1 MEDDFANVDLG
12 PAMRALGPME
22 RRFVWFF
29 VTGDEDDATDAA
41 RKAGYVDNQNGSIR
55 VTAHRLRHRDRVQ
68 EAIKEVAAAEL
79 RAQIVPVLQATKR
92 IIRNPK
98 HPDHARTL
106 QTMLS
111 RLGHGE
117 KNSLDVNMSGSVTV
131 SHTDEALEQ
140 LRILQG
146 LQVPRSKLE
155 EIFGFSGLER
165 FERMLAERGG
175 GRPKLIEGEVVNAEA
190 PKR

>member
-1 MEDDFANVDLG
+1 MVEGSDDFAGVDLG
-12 PAMRALGPME
+12 PAMRACTELE
-22 RRFVWFF
+22 QRFVWFL
-29 VTGDEDDATDAA
+29 VTGEDGNATEAA
-41 RKAGYVDNQNGSIR
+41 RKAGYEDNGTGAIR
-55 VTAHRLRHRDRVQ
+55 VRAHALTHRERVQ
-68 EAIKEVAAAEL
+68 EAIKEVAASEL
-79 RAQIVPVLQATKR
+79 RAQIVPVLRATKE
-92 IIRNPK
+92 IIKNPK

-117 KNSLDVNMSGSVTV
+117 KNSLDVNMSGSVSV

-155 EIFGFSGLER
+155 EIFGFSGLSR

-175 GRPKLIEGEVVNAEA
+175 PKLIEGEAV
-190 PKR
+190 RDGG

>member
-1 MEDDFANVDLG
+1 MSDDDFSDVDLG
-12 PAMRALGPME
+12 PAMQACSAME

-41 RKAGYVDNQNGSIR
+41 RKAGYVDNGNGAIR
-55 VTAHRLRHRDRVQ
+55 VTAHRLRHRERVI

-79 RAQIVPVLQATKR
+79 RAQIVPVLHATKR

-106 QTMLS
+106 ATMLS

-117 KNSLDVNMSGSVTV
+117 KGSLDVNVSGQVTL
-131 SHTDEALEQ
+131 SHTDASLND
-140 LRILQG
+140 LRILREMG
-146 LQVPRSKLE
+146 VSRDVLE
-155 EIFGFSGLER
+155 RAFGFSGLPRLEKMLEER
-165 FERMLAERGG
+165 E
-175 GRPKLIEGEVVNAEA
+175 GRSSKLIEGEVVKNAG
-190 PKR
+190 